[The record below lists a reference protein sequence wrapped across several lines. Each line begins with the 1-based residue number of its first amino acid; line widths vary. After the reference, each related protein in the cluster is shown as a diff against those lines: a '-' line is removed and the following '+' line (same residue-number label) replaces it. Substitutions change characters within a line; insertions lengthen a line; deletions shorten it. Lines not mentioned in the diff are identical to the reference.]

1 MAEAKIIKLRPRF
14 QELRDARIY
23 NEAQVKELMF
33 RFARDLGIKWR
44 ADKLRKFIETA
55 FDFD

>member
-1 MAEAKIIKLRPRF
+1 MAKGEIIKLRPRF

-23 NEAQVKELMF
+23 NEAQVKELLF
-33 RFARDLGIKWR
+33 HFARDLGIKWR
-44 ADKLRKFIETA
+44 ADRLRKFIETV